1 MENKEQVIT
10 PSTPEAIIINRVADY
25 LLKHGKF
32 NSIKVCNMVVQA
44 FEKNTVREIEDADK
58 EIVRQCIE
66 NIRTMAIWEK
76 WGE

>member
-1 MENKEQVIT
+1 MENKKELIT
-10 PSTPEAIIINRVADY
+10 PSTPEAIIINRIAEY

-44 FEKNTVREIEDADK
+44 FENNTVSEIDDADK
-58 EIVRQCIE
+58 EIAQQCIE